1 MAYFAAGAAAASL
14 VGGISSGKSSK
25 KLMKEQLAVQR
36 DSLEFNK
43 KRYADNKALY
53 GELEKTVVASA
64 QKGVVA
70 DLGGVMSRAAA
81 DVKLQFA
88 NTEGARLRNA
98 QRMGINP
105 NSGRADSMARQA
117 GTAEALAAAGNIT
130 ASREAERRD
139 ALDKT
144 FTRQFAVNQ
153 LGIQQMNGAAGDINN
168 SNAALAST
176 YGNAAAAKAAQANSF
191 FSTAGQ
197 IAGIKLGQMGDA
209 PQTPATPQT
218 TGTPLINQ
226 PPSTAYQNLQQARY
240 LTPMVSAGL
249 NGDTGSGI
257 FPTEPPMR
265 PAYSL
270 KR

>member
-1 MAYFAAGAAAASL
+1 MAYFAAGATALSAI
-14 VGGISSGKSSK
+14 GGIASSKSSK
-25 KLMKEQLAVQR
+25 KLAKEDQAIR
-36 DSLEFNK
+36 RETLEFNK

-53 GELEKTVVASA
+53 GELEKTVVAAA

-70 DLGGVMSRAAA
+70 DLGGVTSRAAA
-81 DVKLQFA
+81 DVKQQFD
-88 NTEGARLRNA
+88 NVEEGRLRNA

-117 GTAEALAAAGNIT
+117 ETAEALAAAGNIT
-130 ASREAERRD
+130 GNREAERRN
-139 ALDKT
+139 AEDKT

-153 LGIQQMNGAAGDINN
+153 LGVQQMNGAAGDVNAA
-168 SNAALAST
+168 SNALATS
-176 YGNAAAAKAAQANSF
+176 YGNAAAQKAAQANSF

-197 IAGIKLGQMGDA
+197 VAGIKLGQMGNTSTGA
-209 PQTPATPQT
+209 VAQT
-218 TGTPLINQ
+218 TGAPLVNQ

-240 LTPMVSAGL
+240 LTPVIASAQ

-257 FPTEPPMR
+257 FPTDPYMR

>member
-1 MAYFAAGAAAASL
+1 MAYFAAGAAVASV
-14 VGGISSGKSSK
+14 VGGIASSRSAK
-25 KLMKEQLAVQR
+25 KLAKEQQAIQRESLA
-36 DSLEFNK
+36 FNK
-43 KRYADNKALY
+43 QRYADNKAIY
-53 GELEKTVVASA
+53 GELEKQVVSSA

-70 DLGGVMSRAAA
+70 DLGGVTSRAAA

-130 ASREAERRD
+130 ASRETERRD

-153 LGIQQMNGAAGDINN
+153 LGVQQMNGAAGDINN
-168 SNAALAST
+168 SNAALATT
-176 YGNAAAAKAAQANSF
+176 YGNAAAAKAAQAGSF

-197 IAGIKLGQMGDA
+197 IAGIGLGQMGGA
-209 PQTPATPQT
+209 TTPATPAT
-218 TGTPLINQ
+218 PPPLI
-226 PPSTAYQNLQQARY
+226 SAR
-240 LTPMVSAGL
+240 S
-249 NGDTGSGI
+249 
-257 FPTEPPMR
+257 PTT
-265 PAYSL
+265 PAYVSPKDTAFNNL
-270 KR
+270 YSAIKY